1 MSNNNS
7 TTETGEKKF
16 CISELIQEHET
27 FEHIMDAKFLTS
39 TKLCELIS
47 AMFSNIYADY
57 EGCNMEFL
65 PGSNTPSI
73 TLFFNHKNTDSALP
87 FAFSKEDTDNKT
99 TNSTLRSTRSFNN
112 RLINGDKYYPTD
124 KGYALEEFLFD
135 NNNLYVTNKDGKRI
149 PNWGKLIAEVA
160 DGNFQFMNVPQ
171 QYTQV
176 KCLDPGKIVEAIFG
190 RFDGNSEWVYGIRI
204 VRSIPSFTMNG
215 GVANSNFVVAIERV
229 SKNEVDSLAKQF
241 GLNTNA
247 GLNIIR

>member
-190 RFDGNSEWVYGIRI
+190 RFDGNSEWVYGIAKLLKEYQRMKLI
-204 VRSIPSFTMNG
+204 LLQSSLVLILMP
-215 GVANSNFVVAIERV
+215 
-229 SKNEVDSLAKQF
+229 DSTLSDN
-241 GLNTNA
+241 L
-247 GLNIIR
+247 IIRNNYNALGKIPAHYFF

>member
-135 NNNLYVTNKDGKRI
+135 NNNFYVTNKDGKRT

-176 KCLDPGKIVEAIFG
+176 RCLDPGKIVEAIFG

-204 VRSIPSFTMNG
+204 IRSIPSFTMNG